1 MKKNMKGGGPGQGE
15 EGEVQYLPVGEVLT
29 SGILNGLGIKL
40 DAQSIENY
48 DKLLHNPVAL
58 EKMESGLENLTNAV
72 VAPVFD
78 NALNQLTPT
87 LNKNIDQLKKAA
99 VEVPL
104 TVIPGVPTIIAAS
117 EALTSGLNT
126 VTAVTTA
133 ATDSI
138 QKIED
143 EAAKLNPINQ
153 INNQI
158 ESAQNAVVNTVA
170 IPIGNINNTSIRD
183 DDRLENIDNI
193 KRQRGGA
200 RILSR
205 IQKSVKNFMGKSKKI
220 THKNTN
226 TNTNTNKKRSMKGG
240 TYNKNKK
247 RVFSQKGGQILSRIN
262 ESLKTFNRM

>member
-1 MKKNMKGGGPGQGE
+1 MKGGAAGQGE

-58 EKMESGLENLTNAV
+58 EKMESGLENLTNVV

-78 NALNQLTPT
+78 NAITQLTPT
-87 LNKNIDQLKKAA
+87 LNKNIDQFKKAA
-99 VEVPL
+99 VSVPL
-104 TVIPGVPTIIAAS
+104 SVIPLVPTLIAAS
-117 EALTSGLNT
+117 NAATAGLDT
-126 VTAVTTA
+126 FTA
-133 ATDSI
+133 ASSALTDSI
-138 QKIED
+138 ETVQD

-153 INNQI
+153 LNNEI

-170 IPIGNINNTSIRD
+170 IPIGKINNTAIRE
-183 DDRLENIDNI
+183 DDRLENTDNI

-220 THKNTN
+220 THK
-226 TNTNTNKKRSMKGG
+226 NTNKKRSMKGG

>member
-1 MKKNMKGGGPGQGE
+1 MKGGAAGQGE

-40 DAQSIENY
+40 DTQSIENY

-58 EKMESGLENLTNAV
+58 EKMESGLENLTNVV
-72 VAPVFD
+72 VAPVLD
-78 NALNQLTPT
+78 NAVNQMAEPVSEGIHKVEANVLNGVVSAIP
-87 LNKNIDQLKKAA
+87 
-99 VEVPL
+99 VVSEVVNV
-104 TVIPGVPTIIAAS
+104 TKSAAS
-117 EALTSGLNT
+117 AASAGLDT
-126 VTAVTTA
+126 FTEVTDITK
-133 ATDSI
+133 DSLETI
-138 QKIED
+138 QD

-153 INNQI
+153 INNEI
-158 ESAQNAVVNTVA
+158 ESAQNDLVNTVA
-170 IPIGNINNTSIRD
+170 LPIGKINNTAIRE
-183 DDRLENIDNI
+183 DDRLENTDSI

-226 TNTNTNKKRSMKGG
+226 TKINKKRSMKGG

>member
-40 DAQSIENY
+40 DTQSIENY

-58 EKMESGLENLTNAV
+58 EKMESGLENLTNVV

-104 TVIPGVPTIIAAS
+104 TVIPGVPTVIAAS

-143 EAAKLNPINQ
+143 EAAKLNPINK

-170 IPIGNINNTSIRD
+170 IPIGNINNTALDENSIGPI
-183 DDRLENIDNI
+183 NNNQITG
-193 KRQRGGA
+193 KSGGG

-205 IQKSVKNFMGKSKKI
+205 IQKSVKNFMGKSKKN

-226 TNTNTNKKRSMKGG
+226 KQNTNKKRSMKGG

-262 ESLKTFNRM
+262 ESLKIFNRM